1 MLIKSLSIIFP
12 FYNESKRL
20 KNLFKDIKKFEEKKL
35 FKKIEYIFVDD
46 GSNDNSS
53 KLILSYLQNNRIFNY
68 KIIKYKTNRG
78 KGYAIKKGILKAN
91 NQWIL
96 TVDLDI
102 SVSLLQINDWIRN
115 KNINKKKSIYFG
127 SRNLK
132 ESKIVFKIHR
142 KILGAF
148 FSLNFNLLFNINLK
162 DTQCGFKLYKKIEA
176 KRIFKNIKD
185 TGFVHDVEVV
195 LLSKKFG
202 YVIDELPVKWIHR
215 NESKLNILIDS
226 FKIYL
231 KLIVIKKNL
240 FSYYS

>member
-12 FYNESKRL
+12 FYNESRRL

-35 FKKIEYIFVDD
+35 VKKIEYIFVDD

-53 KLILSYLQNNRIFNY
+53 KLILSYLQNNKIFNY

-115 KNINKKKSIYFG
+115 KNINKNKSIYFG

-148 FSLNFNLLFNINLK
+148 FSLILKLLFNINLK
-162 DTQCGFKLYKKIEA
+162 DTQCGFKLYKNIEA
-176 KRIFKNIKD
+176 KRIFKTIKD

-202 YVIDELPVKWIHR
+202 YKIDELPVKWIHR

-226 FKIYL
+226 FKMFL
-231 KLIVIKKNL
+231 KLFVIKKNL